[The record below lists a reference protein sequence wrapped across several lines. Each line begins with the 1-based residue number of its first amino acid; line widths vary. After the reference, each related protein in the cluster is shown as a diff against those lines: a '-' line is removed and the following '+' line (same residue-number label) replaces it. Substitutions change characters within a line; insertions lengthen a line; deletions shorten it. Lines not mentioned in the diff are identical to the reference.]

1 MSENG
6 ILADYTYCSGCHAC
20 EVACKQEY
28 GIKAGAIGGVMVM
41 ELVHELPSGKLDIT
55 YYPFF
60 TKVCSFCAA
69 RVKRGLEP
77 ACVKHCM
84 ARVLKYGPV
93 EELARE
99 SYKKRKNVLW
109 KAGE

>member
-1 MSENG
+1 VSEYG
-6 ILADYTYCSGCHAC
+6 ILVDYTYCSGCHAC

-28 GIKAGAIGGVMVM
+28 GRKAGVVGGVRVL
-41 ELVHELPSGKLDIT
+41 ELVHELPSGKLDII

-60 TKVCSFCAA
+60 TAVCSFCAP

-99 SYKKRKNVLW
+99 SYKKRMNVLW
-109 KAGE
+109 KQGE